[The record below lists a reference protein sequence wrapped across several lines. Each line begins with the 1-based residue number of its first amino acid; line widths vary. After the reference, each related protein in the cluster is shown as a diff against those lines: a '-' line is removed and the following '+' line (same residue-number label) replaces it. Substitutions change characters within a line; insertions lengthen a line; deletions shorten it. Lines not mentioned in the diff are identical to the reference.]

1 MEQGYLIDTNAAI
14 DYLQNRLPAK
24 ANDIIDGNRINM
36 SVITRMEL
44 LAWKKATSEQLK
56 LLHSF
61 IDASNVYNLDEQTI
75 VEGIEIRKNHNIKLP
90 DAIIAATALVH
101 SYILIT
107 RNMSDFKGISKLI
120 LIDPWQ

>member
-1 MEQGYLIDTNAAI
+1 
-14 DYLQNRLPAK
+14 
-24 ANDIIDGNRINM
+24 
-36 SVITRMEL
+36 MEL

-90 DAIIAATALVH
+90 DAIIAATAVVNN
-101 SYILIT
+101 YILVT
-107 RNMSDFKGISKLI
+107 RNTVDFRGIANLTI
-120 LIDPWQ
+120 VDPWL